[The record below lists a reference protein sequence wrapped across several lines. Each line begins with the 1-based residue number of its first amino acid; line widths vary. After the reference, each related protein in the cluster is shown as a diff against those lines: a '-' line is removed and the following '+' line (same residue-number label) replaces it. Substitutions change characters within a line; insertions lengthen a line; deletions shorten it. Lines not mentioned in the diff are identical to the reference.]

1 MQVQIWSISLNLARL
16 GAENGN
22 WLGTTLGTGW
32 VPRLRKARGKRVG
45 ETRKYVNPSMLI
57 SATLQEQ

>member
-32 VPRLRKARGKRVG
+32 VPSVVKEGKRKEGRRNEKVC
-45 ETRKYVNPSMLI
+45 
-57 SATLQEQ
+57 